1 MTRSAWIAGL
11 VGVIC
16 LATFFRGH
24 QLTTTP
30 PGLFF
35 DEAANGTDALHA
47 IHTGT
52 WAVFYPQNG
61 GREGLFINLQSLL
74 LRATGVR
81 EPWVLRSASAVF
93 GVLTVLGI
101 ALLGKE
107 LLGQGTALIAA
118 FFMSVGFWHVNFSR
132 IGLRAISAPF
142 FLTWALFLL
151 IVSCRA
157 LRRKEPSIRS
167 ATLGLLAG
175 LVFGLGFHTYTSYRI
190 APVVFALAM
199 VCLLRRSSRTAIA
212 TQALVV
218 VTGAAAAGFPLFL
231 YFWRHPAAFL
241 QRISQI
247 APAGGTE
254 AVAITI
260 ARNAKDTFAMLLTHG
275 DPNWRHNVS
284 GSPEL
289 WLPVGLLFV
298 VGLFWCLTGRPKRFG
313 FPRDWAPGLLLT
325 WLAAAA
331 LPAILSNE
339 GIPHS
344 MRSILMIPAVYL
356 IAAIGFTGL
365 YRSWPV
371 HWLRPLIAA
380 AFLASVAI
388 QGYTEYFV
396 VWRNDP
402 RVREAFGVRFLS
414 EAYSIRAALQQHP
427 GSEVYILVQDLGISD
442 EFYLALP
449 LMFLTDTADNENV
462 HYIREGTES
471 QIPANSIVYHIR

>member
-11 VGVIC
+11 SAVIC
-16 LATFFRGH
+16 LAAFFRGH

-74 LRATGVR
+74 LRAIGIR
-81 EPWVLRSASAVF
+81 EPWVLRSASAAF
-93 GVLTVLGI
+93 GVLTVLGV

-107 LLGQGTALIAA
+107 LLGRETALIAA

-157 LRRKEPSIRS
+157 LRKNGLCTRS
-167 ATLGLLAG
+167 VILGLAAG

-190 APVVFALAM
+190 APVVFGLAV
-199 VCLLRRSSRTAIA
+199 VCLLRQSRCRAVA
-212 TQALVV
+212 AQALVIL
-218 VTGAAAAGFPLFL
+218 TGAAAAAFPLFL
-231 YFWRHPAAFL
+231 YFWRHPTAFL
-241 QRISQI
+241 QRIFQV
-247 APAGGTE
+247 APAGSGP
-254 AVAITI
+254 AMAFTI

-275 DPNWRHNVS
+275 DRNWRHNVS

-298 VGLFWCLTGRPKRFG
+298 LGLIGCLTGRPKR
-313 FPRDWAPGLLLT
+313 DWVPALLLT
-325 WLAAAA
+325 WLVAGA
-331 LPAILSNE
+331 LPAIVANE
-339 GIPHS
+339 GTPHS
-344 MRSILMIPAVYL
+344 LRSILMIPPVYL

-365 YRSWPV
+365 YRSCPS
-371 HWLRPLIAA
+371 HWLRPATAA
-380 AFLASVAI
+380 VFLASVAI
-388 QGYTEYFV
+388 QGYTQYFV

-414 EAYSIRAALQQHP
+414 QAYAIRASLEQHP
-427 GSEVYILVQDLGISD
+427 GSPVYVVVEDLGIGD

-449 LMFLTDTADNENV
+449 LMFLTDNSNV

-471 QIPANSIVYHIR
+471 QIPPGTVVYQIR

>member
-11 VGVIC
+11 AGVIC

-35 DEAANGTDALHA
+35 DEAANGTDELHA

-74 LRATGVR
+74 LRATGIR

-93 GVLTVLGI
+93 GVLTVLGV

-107 LLGQGTALIAA
+107 LLGRKTALIAA

-157 LRRKEPSIRS
+157 LRQNAMSIRS
-167 ATLGLLAG
+167 TTLGLLAG

-190 APVVFALAM
+190 APVIFALAM
-199 VCLLRRSSRTAIA
+199 VCLLRQSSRIAIA
-212 TQALVV
+212 TQALVIIA
-218 VTGAAAAGFPLFL
+218 GASAAGLPLFL

-247 APAGGTE
+247 APAGG
-254 AVAITI
+254 ITI
-260 ARNAKDTFAMLLTHG
+260 ARNAKDTF
-275 DPNWRHNVS
+275 
-284 GSPEL
+284 
-289 WLPVGLLFV
+289 
-298 VGLFWCLTGRPKRFG
+298 
-313 FPRDWAPGLLLT
+313 
-325 WLAAAA
+325 
-331 LPAILSNE
+331 
-339 GIPHS
+339 
-344 MRSILMIPAVYL
+344 
-356 IAAIGFTGL
+356 
-365 YRSWPV
+365 
-371 HWLRPLIAA
+371 
-380 AFLASVAI
+380 
-388 QGYTEYFV
+388 
-396 VWRNDP
+396 
-402 RVREAFGVRFLS
+402 
-414 EAYSIRAALQQHP
+414 
-427 GSEVYILVQDLGISD
+427 
-442 EFYLALP
+442 
-449 LMFLTDTADNENV
+449 
-462 HYIREGTES
+462 
-471 QIPANSIVYHIR
+471 